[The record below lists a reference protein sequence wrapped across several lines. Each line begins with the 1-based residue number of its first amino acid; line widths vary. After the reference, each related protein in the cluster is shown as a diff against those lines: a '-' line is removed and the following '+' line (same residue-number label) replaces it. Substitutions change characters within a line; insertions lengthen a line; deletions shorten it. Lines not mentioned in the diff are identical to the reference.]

1 LYTDDVVL
9 FAKENES
16 ELQAVKEILELFR
29 EASGLKV
36 NYSKTTATVI
46 QGNEESRT
54 RVQETW
60 DTERNRLAFLVG

>member
-36 NYSKTTATVI
+36 NYFKTTATVI